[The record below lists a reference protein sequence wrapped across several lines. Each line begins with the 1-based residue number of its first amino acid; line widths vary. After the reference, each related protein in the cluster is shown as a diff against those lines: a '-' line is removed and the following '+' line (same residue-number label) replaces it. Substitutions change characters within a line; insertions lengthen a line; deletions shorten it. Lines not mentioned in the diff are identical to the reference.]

1 MPEENFITDPSDI
14 LLTEQDQVQTIL
26 GKPPGWILRW
36 GITFIFMTVLILIWM
51 SYLVKFPDVIP
62 TRVILTTEVPPVHLF
77 VQSAGKIENLLV
89 EDKQVIAENDL
100 LAIMQNPAND
110 EDIFVLENFLEEI
123 KNKKTADLSK
133 VDYPENLELGE
144 LQSTYSN
151 FTQNLNDFNFFENKN
166 QLAKKI
172 SALKS
177 QIRYL
182 GRKNASIKKQEITMQ
197 SAIDLAKS
205 NRTRMQTLFDEKAVS
220 VKQVEDAKTEVLR
233 NERELERMQTDYLD
247 NKMKVKNLELTI
259 IDLKENRSDGKNEK
273 SISLKEQI
281 DILLSE
287 IENWKQK
294 YLVISPMDG
303 QVSFPKAINENQFL
317 KNGDEIMTIVPQ
329 GGVGEMIGK
338 ALLPAANNGKV
349 EEGFEIN
356 IRLDGYPY
364 QEFGV
369 IKGSVKS
376 KSILP
381 QDGNYL
387 VELKMPD
394 SLITTYGKLIP
405 FQQEMGGTGN
415 IITKDRRILERIFD
429 KFLNLTKN
437 R

>member
-14 LLTEQDQVQTIL
+14 QLTEQDQVQTIL

-36 GITFIFMTVLILIWM
+36 GISFIFMTVLMLIWM
-51 SYLVKFPDVIP
+51 SYLVKFPDIIP
-62 TRVILTTEVPPVHLF
+62 TRVMLITEIPPVHLF
-77 VQSAGKIENLLV
+77 VQSDGKIENLLV
-89 EDKQVIAENDL
+89 KDKQAIVENDI
-100 LAIMQNPAND
+100 LAIIQNPANYD
-110 EDIFVLENFLEEI
+110 DIVILETFLQEI
-123 KNKKTADLSK
+123 KNKKTTDLSD
-133 VDYPENLELGE
+133 VAYPENLELGE
-144 LQSTYSN
+144 IQSSYSN
-151 FTQNLNDFNFFENKN
+151 FTQNLNDFYFFENKN
-166 QLAKKI
+166 ELAKKI
-172 SALKS
+172 KALTS

-182 GRKNASIKKQEITMQ
+182 GRKNASLKKQEITME

-205 NRTRMQTLFDEKAVS
+205 NRERMLKLLDEKAVS
-220 VKQVEDAKTEVLR
+220 VKDVEDAKTEVLR

-303 QVSFPKAINENQFL
+303 QVSFPKVMNENQFL

-369 IKGSVKS
+369 VKAKVKS

-387 VELKMPD
+387 VELKMSD
-394 SLITTYGKLIP
+394 SLITTYGRLIP